1 MRDHFDTIY
10 IIDTGGD
17 TAREVTH
24 AVRDWNIYSER
35 MTTKR
40 FFEIG
45 EFPDTLRGIIVT
57 GRPTGQEDKD
67 YSDTI
72 RNAFEEGATKE
83 AAKASDSSNFCTFAR
98 TGREGATKETAKA
111 SDSTLTVLAKGV
123 HSPDTSSVDDSLET
137 IKEAIA
143 KHVNV
148 PVFALCE
155 FDDESRDA
163 LHAFLTMTCGCSPGW
178 TVDAFIEQAIAK
190 IRDKADG
197 QKVVCGLSG
206 GVDSSVAAMLVHKA
220 IGEQLT
226 CIFVDHGFM
235 RKEEPAMIRD
245 VFGHRFHMPLVF
257 VDARKRYLEALEGV
271 VDPERKRKIIG
282 ELFIRIFEE
291 EAKKLGDAP
300 FLVQGTIY
308 PDVIESG
315 DGDVVVKS
323 HHNVGGLPKDMG
335 FEALIEPLRYLFKDE
350 VRILGRALGLPAE
363 LTERQPFP
371 GPGLA
376 IRCIGEITEEKL
388 ELLRDADFIFREEV
402 ERQGY
407 SNVASQYF
415 AVMTGLTTV
424 GVKDGTRTYDYTV
437 ALRAVK
443 TDDFMVAHPV
453 EFPWTFLRHVADRI
467 TTEVPRISRVV
478 YELTGKPPATIEWE

>member
-1 MRDHFDTIY
+1 MRNHFDTIF

-17 TAREVTH
+17 TARKVTH
-24 AVRDWNIYSER
+24 TVRDWNIYSER
-35 MTTKR
+35 MTAKH
-40 FFEIG
+40 FFEISD
-45 EFPDTLRGIIVT
+45 FPETLRGMIVT
-57 GRPTGQEDKD
+57 GKPACQE
-67 YSDTI
+67 
-72 RNAFEEGATKE
+72 G
-83 AAKASDSSNFCTFAR
+83 SDSSLSQSSERGECFTKDAR
-98 TGREGATKETAKA
+98 KAGESALTKDFHSGAT
-111 SDSTLTVLAKGV
+111 
-123 HSPDTSSVDDSLET
+123 SPDESFESL
-137 IKEAIA
+137 KESIA
-143 KHVNV
+143 KHINV
-148 PVFALCE
+148 PIFTVREL
-155 FDDESRDA
+155 DDKSRDA
-163 LHAFLTMTCGCSPGW
+163 LHKFLMETCGCNPNW
-178 TVDAFIEQAIAK
+178 TVDAFIEQAVAK

-197 QKVVCGLSG
+197 QRVVCGLSG

-220 IGEQLT
+220 IGKQLT

-245 VFGHRFHMPLVF
+245 VFAHRFHMPLVF
-257 VDARKRYLEALEGV
+257 VDARKRYLEALQGV

-282 ELFIRIFEE
+282 ELFIRFFEE

-350 VRILGRALGLPAE
+350 VRILGRALGLPAA

-402 ERQGY
+402 EKQGY
-407 SNVASQYF
+407 ASDASQYF

-424 GVKDGTRTYDYTV
+424 GVKDGARTYDYTI

-443 TDDFMVAHPV
+443 TNDFMVARPV
-453 EFPWTFLRHVADRI
+453 EFPWTFLRHVTDRI
-467 TTEVPRISRVV
+467 TSEVPRISRVV

>member
-1 MRDHFDTIY
+1 MRDHFDTIF

-17 TAREVTH
+17 TARKVTH

-35 MTTKR
+35 MTAKH
-40 FFEIG
+40 FFEISD
-45 EFPDTLRGIIVT
+45 FPETLRGMIVT
-57 GRPTGQEDKD
+57 GKPACQEDGDSSLSQSSERGECLAKD
-67 YSDTI
+67 VRKAGESALTKDVHS
-72 RNAFEEGATKE
+72 GATSDDESFEFLKE
-83 AAKASDSSNFCTFAR
+83 SID
-98 TGREGATKETAKA
+98 
-111 SDSTLTVLAKGV
+111 
-123 HSPDTSSVDDSLET
+123 
-137 IKEAIA
+137 
-143 KHVNV
+143 KHINV
-148 PVFALCE
+148 PIFTVREL
-155 FDDESRDA
+155 DDKSRDA
-163 LHAFLTMTCGCSPGW
+163 LHTFLMEKCDCKPGW
-178 TVDAFIEQAIAK
+178 TVEAFIEQAVAK
-190 IRDKADG
+190 IREKADG

-245 VFGHRFHMPLVF
+245 VFEHRFHMPLVF
-257 VDARKRYLEALEGV
+257 VDARKRYLEALQGV

-282 ELFIRIFEE
+282 ELFIRVFEE

-402 ERQGY
+402 EKQGY
-407 SNVASQYF
+407 PSDASQYF

-424 GVKDGTRTYDYTV
+424 GVKDGARTYDYTI

-443 TDDFMVAHPV
+443 TDDFMVARPV
-453 EFPWTFLRHVADRI
+453 EFPWTFLRHVTDRI
-467 TTEVPRISRVV
+467 TSEVPRISRIV

>member
-1 MRDHFDTIY
+1 MRDHFDTIF

-17 TAREVTH
+17 TAREVAH
-24 AVRDWNIYSER
+24 AVRDCNIYSER
-35 MTTKR
+35 MTAKR
-40 FFEIG
+40 FFEISD
-45 EFPDTLRGIIVT
+45 FPETLRGIIVT
-57 GRPTGQEDKD
+57 GKPTSQDEDNFQ
-67 YSDTI
+67 DTSE
-72 RNAFEEGATKE
+72 NNLKG
-83 AAKASDSSNFCTFAR
+83 N
-98 TGREGATKETAKA
+98 TAKDTTA
-111 SDSTLTVLAKGV
+111 KSGSTLTETI
-123 HSPDTSSVDDSLET
+123 PFDTSPGEDTFDSLKNT
-137 IKEAIA
+137 VA
-143 KHVNV
+143 KHINV
-148 PVFALCE
+148 PIFTVREL
-155 FDDESRDA
+155 DDESRDA
-163 LHAFLTMTCGCSPGW
+163 LHTFLMETCDCDPNW
-178 TVDAFIEQAIAK
+178 TVDAFIEEAVAK

-245 VFGHRFHMPLVF
+245 VFEHRFHMPLVF
-257 VDARKRYLEALEGV
+257 VDARKRYLEALQGV
-271 VDPERKRKIIG
+271 VAPERKRKIIG

-350 VRILGRALGLPAE
+350 VRVLGRALGLPAE

-402 ERQGY
+402 EQQGY
-407 SNVASQYF
+407 ANVASQYF

-424 GVKDGTRTYDYTV
+424 GVKDGVRTYDYTI

-443 TDDFMVAHPV
+443 TDDFMVARPV
-453 EFPWTFLRHVADRI
+453 EFAWTFLRHVADRI